1 MRWSIK
7 KIFDNLTKVLL
18 LICLILG
25 ALAAVML
32 TLNASLSKTDLLMHQ
47 KTLVKEAYDLG
58 RDDIQLSNIRLK
70 NIFINLKFDVT
81 KMKDASAF
89 DFLGNYL
96 FSYSNEYSTDLEA
109 LSAQQQAYIDAAAAY
124 YDQSIEKIEAR
135 LSRYEAAQAA
145 YLAKLFELEGKHIG
159 YESQK
164 ITLIQYIVYLAFLI
178 SLLAALWFA
187 RRLSFVYHDLRTLYS
202 IDLDAKERTFFTEEA
217 EMIIKRISRKSSTS
231 ENPAFIDPITEINN
245 YKGLLNG
252 FANRKGS
259 SGPILAVCIFS
270 LDNFKEIENRHNKEF
285 ANQVLKKIAF
295 MLSLYE
301 QRSDVLGRIDHD
313 QFVLI
318 LNRDTKDVALNDC
331 EHIRKNIEE
340 TRFKAPKGESVSL
353 TVSGGFLLKAP
364 NKLLEES
371 LAHAKEIMGTARAL
385 GGNKIAQLRDHAENG
400 LKL

>member
-1 MRWSIK
+1 M
-7 KIFDNLTKVLL
+7 
-18 LICLILG
+18 
-25 ALAAVML
+25 
-32 TLNASLSKTDLLMHQ
+32 
-47 KTLVKEAYDLG
+47 
-58 RDDIQLSNIRLK
+58 
-70 NIFINLKFDVT
+70 
-81 KMKDASAF
+81 
-89 DFLGNYL
+89 
-96 FSYSNEYSTDLEA
+96 
-109 LSAQQQAYIDAAAAY
+109 
-124 YDQSIEKIEAR
+124 
-135 LSRYEAAQAA
+135 
-145 YLAKLFELEGKHIG
+145 
-159 YESQK
+159 
-164 ITLIQYIVYLAFLI
+164 AFLI

-217 EMIIKRISRKSSTS
+217 EMIIKRLSRKPSIS

-259 SGPILAVCIFS
+259 GGPILAVCVFS

-285 ANQVLKKIAF
+285 SNQVLKKIAF

-331 EHIRKNIEE
+331 EHIRKNIAEA
-340 TRFKAPKGESVSL
+340 RFKAPKGESVSL

-364 NKLLEES
+364 NKLLEET
-371 LAHAKEIMGTARAL
+371 LAHAKEIMGTARAV
-385 GGNKIAQLRDHAENG
+385 GGNKIAQLRDHAEKG